1 MTALCRK
8 FSKFLMIELESLEE
22 ELEILVRALD
32 QRLKDHEITDYVR
45 NENYAILR
53 NEILGLRNFLK
64 SGCSIDSDE
73 VTTADEAATLAKE
86 MVRHWLEERGYV
98 QALYPLIEHRV
109 NKIAVYLNL
118 DSAPA

>member
-53 NEILGLRNFLK
+53 NEILGLRNFLE

-73 VTTADEAATLAKE
+73 VTTADEAAALAKE

-98 QALYPLIEHRV
+98 QALYPLIERRV
-109 NKIAVYLNL
+109 DKIAVYLNL
-118 DSAPA
+118 DNAPA

>member
-45 NENYAILR
+45 NEN
-53 NEILGLRNFLK
+53 
-64 SGCSIDSDE
+64 
-73 VTTADEAATLAKE
+73 
-86 MVRHWLEERGYV
+86 
-98 QALYPLIEHRV
+98 
-109 NKIAVYLNL
+109 
-118 DSAPA
+118 

>member
-53 NEILGLRNFLK
+53 NEILGLRNFLE

-73 VTTADEAATLAKE
+73 ITTADEAAMLAKE
-86 MVRHWLEERGYV
+86 RVRFWLDERGYV
-98 QALYPLIEHRV
+98 QALYPLIERRV
-109 NKIAVYLNL
+109 DKIAVYLNL
-118 DSAPA
+118 DNAPA